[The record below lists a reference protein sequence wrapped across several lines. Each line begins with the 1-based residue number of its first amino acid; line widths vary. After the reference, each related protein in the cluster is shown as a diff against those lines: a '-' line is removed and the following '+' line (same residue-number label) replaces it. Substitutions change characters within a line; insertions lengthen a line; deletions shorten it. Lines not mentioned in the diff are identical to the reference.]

1 MLDLSRRISSRRLR
15 GGLNLDTVATVPKF
29 RRTSPNRDIS
39 KRQDSMEDGWDFVN
53 DLRVAGWV
61 TKGYD
66 EYNNDM

>member
-1 MLDLSRRISSRRLR
+1 MLDLSRRISSRRLK
-15 GGLNLDTVATVPKF
+15 GGLNLGTVATVPKF
-29 RRTSPNRDIS
+29 PVPIETFPSDRT
-39 KRQDSMEDGWDFVN
+39 MEDGWDFVN